1 MLLSLLNLQIQYY
14 LLALFI
20 AYRNAWLGSKKLLF
34 IDIIVNKNSRLS
46 EGYTVNPPNIRLD
59 EDVFNRSQVSYK
71 NVFKT
76 SSRRL
81 QHIFK
86 TFSRRL
92 PRRLQDIFKLS
103 SRRLPDI
110 LQKYLQGVFMTFDQV
125 KLFLLTSLREVF
137 NTFLRRT
144 A

>member
-1 MLLSLLNLQIQYY
+1 MLLSLLNLQIQCY

-20 AYRNAWLGSKKLLF
+20 VYRNAWLGSKNFYLLILLLTKILDYLKDTLWTHQIF
-34 IDIIVNKNSRLS
+34 VLMRTFSRCL
-46 EGYTVNPPNIRLD
+46 
-59 EDVFNRSQVSYK
+59 QVSYK

-86 TFSRRL
+86 TSSRRP

-110 LQKYLQGVFMTFDQV
+110 LQGV
-125 KLFLLTSLREVF
+125 SCISS
-137 NTFLRRT
+137 RRFHD
-144 A
+144 AWSS